1 MPTPAR
7 RLRAFRLPGVLLG
20 SHRPGP
26 AVRPDQYWPDMH
38 SVLGSGSRTSFRNP
52 GHNPAGGQI
61 QAITHDRIQ
70 APHRRI
76 WSLPTNRASWPPQMP
91 CFETLPVTFVHP
103 HHSAPRHGAARGPT
117 SQRAAARRRAQPH
130 ATATRTPRVQ
140 CAIHAA
146 AAHHDRAA
154 RNTAQHVLHGPGATR
169 CDSLKIQTRRLSVEQ
184 PTRRED
190 TRTPC
195 RGAQT
200 RLRQHT
206 LTPAT
211 TRWSARATCT
221 RERVPPDRR
230 GGWRPITD
238 KDIARTR
245 GCADSAETRQ
255 FAQTTHPG

>member
-1 MPTPAR
+1 MSLLTRVLSMCPLQRAAYAHSGCRACFLGAIAPAQ
-7 RLRAFRLPGVLLG
+7 
-20 SHRPGP
+20 
-26 AVRPDQYWPDMH
+26 QYA
-38 SVLGSGSRTSFRNP
+38 RTSTGRTCTAFSGRVLELP
-52 GHNPAGGQI
+52 SATPDIIQRGQI

-169 CDSLKIQTRRLSVEQ
+169 WTV
-184 PTRRED
+184 
-190 TRTPC
+190 
-195 RGAQT
+195 
-200 RLRQHT
+200 
-206 LTPAT
+206 
-211 TRWSARATCT
+211 
-221 RERVPPDRR
+221 
-230 GGWRPITD
+230 
-238 KDIARTR
+238 
-245 GCADSAETRQ
+245 
-255 FAQTTHPG
+255 